1 MRTYTIAVIG
11 GDGIGPEI
19 TEQALRVAR
28 AAGAIDGVGF
38 DLIDLD
44 ASAGRWL
51 RTGVALPDEQLD
63 ACRAADA
70 VYLGAVGLPEAR
82 FPDGREVNGEV
93 ILGLRTGLDL
103 YAGIRPARR
112 FDGVP
117 RVLTTDADIDY
128 VVVRESVEGMFA
140 SRKGGAHV
148 GDDVATDTMVITRA
162 GTERVV
168 RRAFDLARARARGR
182 GRSTRAPRVTCV
194 DKSNAFSSYA
204 FFRRV
209 FDDVAVGYPDV
220 ERDYAYIDA
229 MTTFQVQH
237 PERFDVVVTENLFGD
252 IISDLAG
259 ATVGGLGLAASG
271 DIGDEHGMFQP
282 AHGSAPDIAGRG
294 IANPTAAILSAALML
309 DWLGT
314 SRDDADSSRAAA
326 RIERAVARVLAAG
339 PEGRTRDLGG
349 EAGSAEAGDAVIAA
363 VERLAE
369 EDDDIAST
377 GRRPAGRTVL
387 P

>member
-1 MRTYTIAVIG
+1 MSEYTIAVIG

-28 AAGAIDGVGF
+28 ASGAIDGVTLAF
-38 DLIDLD
+38 TDLD
-44 ASAGRWL
+44 ASAQRWL
-51 RTGVALPDEQLD
+51 DTGAALPDEQLE
-63 ACRAADA
+63 ACRDADA

-82 FPDGREVNGEV
+82 HPDGREVNGDV

-112 FDGVP
+112 FAGVP

-140 SRKGGAHV
+140 SRLGGAHV
-148 GDDVATDTMVITRA
+148 GDEVATDTMVITRT

-168 RRAFDLARARARGR
+168 RRAFELALSRRRRRPDRPA
-182 GRSTRAPRVTCV
+182 RVTCV

-209 FDDVAVGYPDV
+209 FDDVAAEYPDV

-229 MTTFQVQH
+229 MTTFMVQR

-252 IISDLAG
+252 ILSDLAG

-271 DIGDEHGMFQP
+271 DIGDEHGMFQS
-282 AHGSAPDIAGRG
+282 AHGSAPDIAGLG
-294 IANPTAAILSAALML
+294 IANPTAAVLSAALML

-314 SRDDADSSRAAA
+314 RHADAGASRAAL
-326 RIERAVARVLAAG
+326 RIESAIAEVLAAG

-349 EAGSAEAGDAVIAA
+349 TAGSAQAGDAIVAT
-363 VERLAE
+363 VERLATE
-369 EDDDIAST
+369 
-377 GRRPAGRTVL
+377 P
-387 P
+387 

>member
-1 MRTYTIAVIG
+1 MGQYTIAVIG

-19 TEQALRVAR
+19 TEQAVRVAQ
-28 AAGAIDGVGF
+28 AAGAIDGIAF
-38 DLIDLD
+38 DLVDLD
-44 ASAGRWL
+44 AGAGRWL
-51 RTGVALPDEQLD
+51 RTGVALPDDQLD

-70 VYLGAVGLPEAR
+70 IYLGAVGLPEAR

-112 FDGVP
+112 FEGVP

-168 RRAFDLARARARGR
+168 HRAFDLARSRARRRPGR
-182 GRSTRAPRVTCV
+182 PPRVTCV

-229 MTTFQVQH
+229 MTTFQVQR

-271 DIGDEHGMFQP
+271 DIGDEYGMFQS

-314 SRDDADSSRAAA
+314 SREDAGATRAAQ
-326 RIERAVARVLAAG
+326 RIEQAVARVLAAG

-349 EAGSAEAGDAVIAA
+349 TAGSAQAGDAVIAA
-363 VERLAE
+363 VEQLAE
-369 EDDDIAST
+369 GE
-377 GRRPAGRTVL
+377 GGAG